1 MAEINNLSAVA
12 ETVGSVRGAGISV
25 LFNNFIIAAFIIA
38 FGFFIGNFLGKL
50 LSKILRELEFDKL
63 VKKVTKRN
71 VPGEQIISY
80 LLSFVLYI
88 IAIVLALKRLGIAEN
103 IFKWIA
109 IVVIALILISFALSI
124 RDLIPNLVAGI
135 RIITRKQIRPGDHLK
150 ADNIEG
156 DVIKTDLLEV
166 RLKNEKGDLIY
177 IPTATIAKSKLEIR
191 KKL

>member
-12 ETVGSVRGAGISV
+12 ETVGSVKGAGISV

-63 VKKVTKRN
+63 VKKVIKKN
-71 VPGEQIISY
+71 IPAEQIISY
-80 LLSFVLYI
+80 LLSFLLYI

-124 RDLIPNLVAGI
+124 KDLIPNLVAG
-135 RIITRKQIRPGDHLK
+135 
-150 ADNIEG
+150 
-156 DVIKTDLLEV
+156 
-166 RLKNEKGDLIY
+166 
-177 IPTATIAKSKLEIR
+177 
-191 KKL
+191 